1 MPSPTGEPEN
11 LELKEKPKKSSTK
24 SKLQPS
30 RNRRDAESTFTVIFT
45 TFIKSELNPKL
56 VVQTYNAN
64 LKELKDRDDL
74 PFPLPDEI
82 FNGETGVNVNI
93 DYKVIINDFTT
104 QSIDDVEVGFMSFFS
119 VGGAILIA
127 LTMSA
132 FASSIAKG
140 LLLLFGLLCFGKA
153 S

>member
-1 MPSPTGEPEN
+1 
-11 LELKEKPKKSSTK
+11 
-24 SKLQPS
+24 
-30 RNRRDAESTFTVIFT
+30 VIFT

-82 FNGETGVNVNI
+82 FDGENGVDVNI
-93 DYKVIINDFTT
+93 DYKVIIDDFTT

-140 LLLLFGLLCFGKA
+140 FLLFFGLLCFGKV
-153 S
+153 SELIFWSIFLLFQLQFLV

>member
-1 MPSPTGEPEN
+1 M
-11 LELKEKPKKSSTK
+11 
-24 SKLQPS
+24 
-30 RNRRDAESTFTVIFT
+30 
-45 TFIKSELNPKL
+45 
-56 VVQTYNAN
+56 
-64 LKELKDRDDL
+64 KELKDRDDL